1 MKRHKKLIPILIII
15 ILLIIMTGIPKDGN
29 VMAGS
34 CYGSSC
40 QGLDPHT
47 TGCDRFAGIH
57 LENQIG
63 SVYVKTRKQRD
74 RKSVV

>member
-15 ILLIIMTGIPKDGN
+15 ILLIIMTGILKDGN

-47 TGCDRFAGIH
+47 TRCNRFTRIH
-57 LENQIG
+57 LKNQIG
-63 SVYVKTRKQRD
+63 SGREIGRASCRERV
-74 RKSVV
+74 